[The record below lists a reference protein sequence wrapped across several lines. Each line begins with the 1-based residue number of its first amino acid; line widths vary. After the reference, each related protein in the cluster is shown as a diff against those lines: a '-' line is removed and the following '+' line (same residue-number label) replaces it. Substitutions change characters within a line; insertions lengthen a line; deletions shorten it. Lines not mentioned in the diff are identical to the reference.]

1 MEQADWIA
9 GIVSALLAAVG
20 TVTSILALRTGPS
33 ADRPGPTSNGL
44 TQVGRVPS
52 AASWLQ
58 DRRPRFDAGTMS
70 RPGRTA
76 VGAQILTGMGGV
88 GKTQLAARFARQLV
102 ERRQLDLLVWVTASS
117 RDAIVARYAE
127 AATVLGLAGASVA
140 ASDAAT
146 RMLAWLAHTERRW
159 LVVLDNLDSPAD
171 AAGWWPPMSVAG
183 RTLVTSRV
191 RDVTWDSDTR
201 SVIPVGLFTPD
212 EAAAYLHSAVTDPTH
227 RDGAVELAADLGYL
241 PIALAQATAYIR
253 ERRIS
258 CAEYR
263 HELADRCNRL
273 NTLLPDPTV
282 LPDEHGTRLDAAW
295 SMSLDAVDRM
305 EPAGL
310 AAPILHMAGLL
321 DPNAF
326 PAGLFT
332 TFTALTHLSRAAGFT
347 QLATPNQVRQALHH
361 LHRYH
366 LITFDIDGDLLQ
378 MHALVQRAIR
388 DLPDPDSTGRTGRA
402 AANALL
408 QTWPH
413 TERETATTA
422 LLRANA
428 TALRQHLGSLLHT
441 PRIHPVLFRAGVSL
455 GGTGH
460 VAAAVDHFRD
470 LHQIAERH
478 LGPNHPDTLAARHE
492 LARWR
497 GRAGDPVGA
506 AKAYAELLTDR
517 LQLLGGDH
525 PQTLATRNSLAA
537 WRGAAGDAT
546 GAAAAFAALL
556 TDQAK
561 ILGLEHRQ
569 TLTTR
574 NNLAYQRGQAGD
586 AAGAAHA
593 FAELLSDQ
601 ARILG
606 PDDPETLVTRS
617 NLARFHR
624 MTGDISGAL
633 DQFTALLPDMRRI
646 LGPDHPDTMAIR
658 HRIADIRGSTG
669 DATGAATTYAELL
682 NDRMRILGPDHPH
695 TLANRHSLA
704 RCRGIAGNPA
714 GAATALAELLG
725 HQSRVLGPDH
735 PDTLT
740 TRRELACW
748 NARTGDTTEALRNL
762 DTLLHDMLRVLGP
775 EHPETLATRH
785 ELLDIRGTGGDP
797 AGAATALA
805 ELLTDQMR
813 ILGSNHTQTLTTRH
827 RLTYWR
833 THATTNP

>member
-1 MEQADWIA
+1 MEQAGWIA
-9 GIVSALLAAVG
+9 GIVSALLAAVS
-20 TVTSILALRTGPS
+20 TVAAILALRTGPK
-33 ADRPGPTSNGL
+33 ADGPGPTSSGL
-44 TQVGRVPS
+44 TQVGRIPS

-58 DRRPRFDAGTMS
+58 DRSPHLDGKTMTK
-70 RPGRTA
+70 PWRTA
-76 VGAQILTGMGGV
+76 ANAQVLTGMGGV
-88 GKTQLAARFARQLV
+88 GKTQMAARFARQLL

-127 AATVLGLAGASVA
+127 AAAVLGLAGTSVA

-146 RMLAWLAHTERRW
+146 RLLAWLAHTERRW

-171 AAGWWPPMSVAG
+171 AAKWWPPMSVAG

-191 RDVTWDSDTR
+191 RDVTWESDTR
-201 SVIPVGLFTPD
+201 TVIPVGLFTPQ
-212 EAAAYLHSAVTDPTH
+212 EAATYLHSAIADPIH
-227 RDGAVELAADLGYL
+227 RDGARELAADLGYL
-241 PIALAQATAYIR
+241 PIALAQATAYLR

-263 HELADRCNRL
+263 HELADRRNRL
-273 NTLLPDPTV
+273 NTLLPDLTV
-282 LPDEHGTRLDAAW
+282 LPDEQGTRLDATW
-295 SMSLDAVDRM
+295 SVSLDAVGRM

-321 DPNAF
+321 DPNAI
-326 PAGLFT
+326 PAGLFST
-332 TFTALTHLSRAAGFT
+332 SAALTHLSRAAGFT
-347 QLATPNQVRQALHH
+347 QVVTPNQVRQALHH

-366 LITFDIDGDLLQ
+366 LITLDIDADLLQ

-388 DLPDPDSTGRTGRA
+388 DLLDPPRTSRTGRA
-402 AANALL
+402 TADALL
-408 QTWPH
+408 QTWPL

-428 TALRQHLGSLLHT
+428 TALEQHLGSLLHT

-455 GGTGH
+455 GGTGQ
-460 VAAAVDHFRD
+460 VATALDHFRS

-478 LGPNHPDTLAARHE
+478 LGPSHPDTLAARHE

-506 AKAYAELLTDR
+506 AKDYAELLADR
-517 LQLLGGDH
+517 LRLLGGDH
-525 PQTLATRNSLAA
+525 PQTLVTRNSLAA

-556 TDQAK
+556 IDQAR

-593 FAELLSDQ
+593 FAELISDQ
-601 ARILG
+601 TRILG
-606 PDDPETLVTRS
+606 RDDPETLVSRS

-646 LGPDHPDTMAIR
+646 LGPDHPDTMAVR

-669 DATGAATTYAELL
+669 DPTGAATTCAELL
-682 NDRMRILGPDHPH
+682 TDRIRALGPDHPH
-695 TLANRHSLA
+695 TLANRHNLA
-704 RCRGIAGNPA
+704 RYRGIAGDPV
-714 GAATALAELLG
+714 GAAAALAELLG
-725 HQSRVLGPDH
+725 DQSRLLGPDH

-748 NARTGDTTEALRNL
+748 NARTGDTTEALRDL
-762 DTLLHDMLRVLGP
+762 DTLLQDMLRVLGP
-775 EHPETLATRH
+775 DHPETLVTRH
-785 ELLDIRGTGGDP
+785 ELIDIRGIGGDP
-797 AGAATALA
+797 VGAVTALA
-805 ELLTDQMR
+805 ELLIDQMR
-813 ILGSNHTQTLTTRH
+813 ILGPHHRQTLTTRH

-833 THATTNP
+833 AQATNP

>member
-1 MEQADWIA
+1 M
-9 GIVSALLAAVG
+9 
-20 TVTSILALRTGPS
+20 
-33 ADRPGPTSNGL
+33 
-44 TQVGRVPS
+44 
-52 AASWLQ
+52 
-58 DRRPRFDAGTMS
+58 
-70 RPGRTA
+70 
-76 VGAQILTGMGGV
+76 GAQILTGMGGA

-127 AATVLGLAGASVA
+127 AATVLGLAGTSVA

-146 RMLAWLAHTERRW
+146 RLLAWLAHTERRW

-171 AAGWWPPMSVAG
+171 AAKWWPPMSAAG

-191 RDVTWDSDTR
+191 RAVAWESDTR
-201 SVIPVGLFTPD
+201 TVIPVGLFSPD
-212 EAAAYLHSAVTDPTH
+212 EAAAYLHSAITDPIH
-227 RDGAVELAADLGYL
+227 RDGAAELAADLGYL

-263 HELADRCNRL
+263 HELADQRNRL

-282 LPDEHGTRLDAAW
+282 LPDEHGTRLDATW

-321 DPNAF
+321 DPNAI
-326 PAGLFT
+326 PAGLFST
-332 TFTALTHLSRAAGFT
+332 SAALTHLSRAAGFT
-347 QLATPNQVRQALHH
+347 QAVTPNQVQQALHH

-366 LITFDIDGDLLQ
+366 LITLDIDADLLQ
-378 MHALVQRAIR
+378 MHALVQRAVR
-388 DLPDPDSTGRTGRA
+388 DLSDPDSTGRTGRPTA
-402 AANALL
+402 DALL
-408 QTWPH
+408 QTWPR

-455 GGTGH
+455 GGTGQ
-460 VAAAVDHFRD
+460 VAAAAHHFRS

-478 LGPNHPDTLAARHE
+478 LGPDHPDTLAARHE

-506 AKAYAELLTDR
+506 AKDYAELLADR
-517 LQLLGGDH
+517 LRLLGGDH

-556 TDQAK
+556 TDQAR
-561 ILGLEHRQ
+561 ILGLEHPQ

-593 FAELLSDQ
+593 FNELLTDQ

-606 PDDPETLVTRS
+606 PDDPETLITRS

-624 MTGDISGAL
+624 LAGDISGAL

-669 DATGAATTYAELL
+669 DPTGAAITYTELL
-682 NDRMRILGPDHPH
+682 TDRIRILGPDHPH
-695 TLANRHSLA
+695 TLANRHNLA
-704 RCRGIAGNPA
+704 RYRGIAGDPV
-714 GAATALAELLG
+714 GAATALTELLG
-725 HQSRVLGPDH
+725 DQNRVLGPDH

-748 NARTGDTTEALRNL
+748 NARTGDTTEALRDL
-762 DTLLHDMLRVLGP
+762 HTLLHDTLRVLGP
-775 EHPETLATRH
+775 NHPETLATRH
-785 ELLDIRGTGGDP
+785 ELIDIRGTGGDP
-797 AGAATALA
+797 VGAATALT

-813 ILGSNHTQTLTTRH
+813 ILGPNHRQTLTTRH
-827 RLTYWR
+827 RLAYWR
-833 THATTNP
+833 AQAATIP

>member
-1 MEQADWIA
+1 
-9 GIVSALLAAVG
+9 
-20 TVTSILALRTGPS
+20 
-33 ADRPGPTSNGL
+33 
-44 TQVGRVPS
+44 
-52 AASWLQ
+52 
-58 DRRPRFDAGTMS
+58 
-70 RPGRTA
+70 
-76 VGAQILTGMGGV
+76 MGGV
-88 GKTQLAARFARQLV
+88 GKTQLAARFARQLI

-127 AATVLGLAGASVA
+127 AASVLGLAGTSVA

-146 RMLAWLAHTERRW
+146 RLLAWLAHTERRW
-159 LVVLDNLDSPAD
+159 LLVLDNLDSPAD
-171 AAGWWPPMSVAG
+171 AAGWWPPISATG

-191 RDVTWDSDTR
+191 RDTTWDSDTR

-212 EAAAYLHSAVTDPTH
+212 EAATYLHSAITDPTH

-253 ERRIS
+253 ERHIS

-263 HELADRCNRL
+263 HELADRRNRL
-273 NTLLPDPTV
+273 NTLLPDPSV
-282 LPDEHGTRLDAAW
+282 LPDEHGTRLDATW

-310 AAPILHMAGLL
+310 AAPILYMAGLL

-332 TFTALTHLSRAAGFT
+332 TPAALTHLSRATGST
-347 QLATPNQVRQALHH
+347 QVVTPNQIRQALHH

-366 LITFDIDGDLLQ
+366 LITLDISTDSLQ

-388 DLPDPDSTGRTGRA
+388 DHSDPDRTRRSGSA
-402 AANALL
+402 TANALL
-408 QTWPH
+408 QTWPD

-441 PRIHPVLFRAGVSL
+441 PRIHPVLFRTGVSL
-455 GGTGH
+455 GGTGQ
-460 VAAAVDHFRD
+460 VAAAVDHFRS

-478 LGPNHPDTLAARHE
+478 LGPDHPDTLAARNE

-506 AKAYAELLTDR
+506 AKDYEELLADR
-517 LQLLGGDH
+517 LRLLGGDH

-537 WRGAAGDAT
+537 WRGASGDAT
-546 GAAAAFAALL
+546 GAATAFAALL
-556 TDQAK
+556 TDQARV
-561 ILGLEHRQ
+561 LGLEHRQ

-574 NNLAYQRGQAGD
+574 NNLAYQRGEAGD

-593 FAELLSDQ
+593 FSELLTDQ

-624 MTGDISGAL
+624 IKGDISGAL
-633 DQFTALLPDMRRI
+633 DQLTALLPDMRRI
-646 LGPDHPDTMAIR
+646 LGPDHPDTMVVR
-658 HRIADIRGSTG
+658 HRIADISGIAG
-669 DATGAATTYAELL
+669 DPTRAVATYAELL
-682 NDRMRILGPDHPH
+682 TDRIRILGPDHPH
-695 TLANRHSLA
+695 TLTNRHNLA
-704 RCRGIAGNPA
+704 RYQGIAGDPV
-714 GAATALAELLG
+714 GAAVALADLLG
-725 HQSRVLGPDH
+725 DQNRVLGPDH

-748 NARTGDTTEALRNL
+748 NARTGDATEALR
-762 DTLLHDMLRVLGP
+762 DFETLLRDMLRVLGSD
-775 EHPETLATRH
+775 HPETLATRQ
-785 ELLDIRGTGGDP
+785 ELIDTGGTSGGP
-797 AGAATALA
+797 GGAVAALT

-813 ILGSNHTQTLTTRH
+813 ILGPHHTQTITTRH

-833 THATTNP
+833 THAETAG